1 MSAIRLDVP
10 HDPTGPAERGDAK
23 RRPDELA
30 LALAAC
36 AHVVRHA
43 QDALSAHRL
52 VMQCAWCTRY
62 LLGGQLL
69 GAAELPCHLAPER
82 LWRERRVT
90 HGVCDDCVHLLV
102 EVDTP

>member
-10 HDPTGPAERGDAK
+10 QLQTEPTAPGHEQRDGD
-23 RRPDELA
+23 LA
-30 LALAAC
+30 LALADC
-36 AHVVRHA
+36 AHVVRHTRA
-43 QDALSAHRL
+43 ALAAHRL

-69 GAAELPCHLAPER
+69 GASELPCHLAPER

-102 EVDTP
+102 EADAT

>member
-1 MSAIRLDVP
+1 MSAIRLDP
-10 HDPTGPAERGDAK
+10 ELPTGPTVPGHEQRDRG
-23 RRPDELA
+23 ELSLA
-30 LALAAC
+30 LADC

-43 QDALSAHRL
+43 RAALAAHRL

-82 LWRERRVT
+82 LWREQRVT

-102 EVDTP
+102 EADAT